1 MNILKN
7 RLSCKLCFVLT
18 LLLGLGLFTNQA
30 TAQDNLKPNIA
41 PIEEGAEIDADAA
54 TSSDEF
60 TAKGATG
67 WSEGATV
74 SNFLFNDINNKK
86 FKLYDLLDKPL
97 IIEFWEL
104 DNALAPKNKTYL
116 KKFYEQY
123 NVNILSICSEDYPN
137 EIRKLAR
144 EQDIL
149 WSAIYDDYRRFNGKS
164 FTDTHGLEGAGFV
177 IITPDKKIRMIVE
190 NTANIGKVGVYLQQ
204 YFAKK

>member
-1 MNILKN
+1 MNSLKN

-18 LLLGLGLFTNQA
+18 LLLGLSLFTSNA
-30 TAQDNLKPNIA
+30 TAQDNLKANISTVET
-41 PIEEGAEIDADAA
+41 PTDE
-54 TSSDEF
+54 EF
-60 TAKGATG
+60 TAKGATA

-97 IIEFWEL
+97 VIELWEL

-123 NVNILSICSEDYPN
+123 NINILSICSEDYPN
-137 EIRKLAR
+137 EIRKLTK
-144 EQDIL
+144 EQKIQ

-164 FTDTHGLEGAGFV
+164 FSDTHGLKGAGFV

-204 YFAKK
+204 YFANQK